1 MKKTQIALRHYAFFI
16 RGANDSINKGT
27 KIKPIMVVGTMYQA

>member
-16 RGANDSINKGT
+16 RGANDFINKGT